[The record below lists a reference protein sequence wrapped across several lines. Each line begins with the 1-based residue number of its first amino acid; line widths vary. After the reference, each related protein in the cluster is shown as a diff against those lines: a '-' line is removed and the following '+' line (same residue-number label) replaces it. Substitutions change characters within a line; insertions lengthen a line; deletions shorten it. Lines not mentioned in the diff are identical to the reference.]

1 MKSIAIV
8 VLTSLLLALGGC
20 SNNNDSER
28 QLAEHSSK
36 RVILALYHRLA
47 FQAEQFQYSAEH
59 FCQTSS
65 QPAFN
70 ELQLRWRNLMGA
82 WLETEVIQFGPVIE
96 ENLLW
101 QFQFWPDKKNLVQ
114 RKVEQQLQSHA
125 KPDISEASVVI
136 QGLSALEYLLFEPSV
151 NTAEQLRQQPERCQ
165 LLRDIAQHVHDNA
178 TLLKASWKPGNG
190 SWHEQ
195 FMALPSQRQEAGIPN
210 PVSTLMVNGLH
221 TMLERAYK
229 KVVLPLGKNGR
240 GNPYL
245 AESWR
250 SRNSLENIAANI
262 RGARRFYD
270 GADGFGLDDLVK
282 ASPNGSD
289 LTIEVHQAFNQ
300 VERALA
306 LVPQPLSLAVTNPD
320 SRAAVEA
327 LANDLKT
334 LRDLFGNEI
343 PSALGI
349 VLSFNANDGD

>member
-1 MKSIAIV
+1 MKTIAIV
-8 VLTSLLLALGGC
+8 VLSSLLLTLGGC
-20 SNNNDSER
+20 SDGSDAER
-28 QLAEHSSK
+28 RLAEHSSK

-47 FQAEQFQYSAEH
+47 FQAEQFQTSADH
-59 FCQTSS
+59 FCQSHS

-70 ELQLRWRNLMGA
+70 DLQLRWRNLMGA
-82 WLETEVIQFGPVIE
+82 WLETEVIQFGPIIE

-114 RKVEQQLQSHA
+114 RKVEEQLQRDTRT
-125 KPDISEASVVI
+125 DIRDTSVVI

-151 NTAEQLRQQPERCQ
+151 NTAEQLREHPERCQ

-178 TLLKASWKPGNG
+178 NLLKSAWKPGNDG
-190 SWHEQ
+190 WHEQ
-195 FMALPSQRQEAGIPN
+195 FMSLPDQQQEAGIPN

-229 KVVLPLGKNGR
+229 KVVLPLGKTDN

-270 GADGFGLDDLVK
+270 GADGFGLNDLVK
-282 ASPNGSD
+282 ASPNGNV
-289 LTIEVHQAFNQ
+289 LTIEVHQVFNQ
-300 VERALA
+300 VERSLA
-306 LVPQPLSLAVTNPD
+306 QVPQPLSIAVTNPEF
-320 SRAAVEA
+320 RPAVQA
-327 LANDLKT
+327 LADDLKS
-334 LRDLFGNEI
+334 LRDLFGNKI
-343 PSALGI
+343 PNALGI